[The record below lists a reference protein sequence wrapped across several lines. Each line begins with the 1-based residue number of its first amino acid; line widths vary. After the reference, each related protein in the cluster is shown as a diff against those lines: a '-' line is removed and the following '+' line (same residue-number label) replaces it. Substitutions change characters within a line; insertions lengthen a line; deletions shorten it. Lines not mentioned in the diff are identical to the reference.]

1 MMTYMELAEF
11 TDDLPTQV
19 QLLKKEIEKNKID
32 ASNSRS
38 EILNKSLKIKV
49 DKYEREIFLL
59 TRTYKKP
66 WLEER
71 TKLTNQINYYKR
83 KFWHLEDILVGK
95 HIKMDERREDVLRR
109 LHVETRSWR
118 EFDEDSNNH
127 QI

>member
-49 DKYEREIFLL
+49 DKYEREMLL
-59 TRTYKKP
+59 LP
-66 WLEER
+66 
-71 TKLTNQINYYKR
+71 
-83 KFWHLEDILVGK
+83 IL
-95 HIKMDERREDVLRR
+95 IL
-109 LHVETRSWR
+109 LP
-118 EFDEDSNNH
+118 F
-127 QI
+127 